1 MEGVI
6 QKFETDR
13 NLIEEENQAV
23 KIELER
29 LKEKYQEVRK
39 EKKQLSD

>member
-6 QKFETDR
+6 QKFESER